1 MVLENS
7 GVTKEQLE
15 GYKGGEI
22 LARCLDQVKARAQK
36 LKQSPERMSTIK
48 SKVKQN

>member
-15 GYKGGEI
+15 EYKGGEI

-36 LKQSPERMSTIK
+36 LR
-48 SKVKQN
+48 